1 MADVLSFL
9 FPFKSYQGSMSLLLL
24 VLRLLFGGLMLWHG
38 ITKIENFEGLVD
50 IFPNPLGLGS
60 RVSLCLAIFAEVFC
74 SVAVIAGAFFRLGLI
89 PLIFTMCVAMFVV
102 HNGQSFAA
110 KELATIYLVIYVVL
124 FIAGAGRY
132 SLDNIIAVRL
142 YNDRTAVAKALV
154 EEATARRQQGSESQ
168 AGDEPHQ

>member
-1 MADVLSFL
+1 M
-9 FPFKSYQGSMSLLLL
+9 
-24 VLRLLFGGLMLWHG
+24 
-38 ITKIENFEGLVD
+38 
-50 IFPNPLGLGS
+50 
-60 RVSLCLAIFAEVFC
+60 
-74 SVAVIAGAFFRLGLI
+74 AVIAGAFFRLALL

-110 KELATIYLVIYVVL
+110 KELAAIYLVIYVVL

-154 EEATARRQQGSESQ
+154 EEATARRQQDSESQ